1 MKSLSAIKSYS
12 SDINDYSY
20 CENNVFNEMWQN
32 KEMSFEKLLEIT
44 NRVLFGYARVLSK
57 QDYDRSWEL
66 MGIMNDKILKNKETF
81 MSHPKPLLYA
91 KLIMKR
97 SSIDLHRAENR
108 FIEMQKKQ
116 SLYSIKETPE
126 DVIDELEKTMECI
139 KKLDEVDQTILTM
152 KGQGNSDKEIHEA
165 VNVISE
171 KEITLG
177 NLRVKTSRARIK
189 LAKLTGR
196 NYE

>member
-12 SDINDYSY
+12 SDIDDYSY

-32 KEMSFEKLLEIT
+32 KEMSFEKLLELT

-57 QDYDRSWEL
+57 QDYDRSCEL
-66 MGIMNDKILKNKETF
+66 IGIMNEKILKNKETF

-177 NLRVKTSRARIK
+177 NLRVKTNRARIK
-189 LAKLTGR
+189 LAKLTGK

>member
-1 MKSLSAIKSYS
+1 MKSLSATKSYS
-12 SDINDYSY
+12 SHIDDYSY

-32 KEMSFEKLLEIT
+32 KEMSFDKLLEIT

-139 KKLDEVDQTILTM
+139 KNLDEVDHTILTM
-152 KGQGNSDKEIHEA
+152 QGQGNSDKEIHEA

>member
-12 SDINDYSY
+12 SDIDDYSY
-20 CENNVFNEMWQN
+20 CENNVFNEILQN

-152 KGQGNSDKEIHEA
+152 KGQGNNDKEIHEA

-177 NLRVKTSRARIK
+177 NLRVKTNRARIK

>member
-12 SDINDYSY
+12 SDIDDYSY

-165 VNVISE
+165 VNIISE

>member
-12 SDINDYSY
+12 SDIDDYSY
-20 CENNVFNEMWQN
+20 CENNVFNEILQN

-177 NLRVKTSRARIK
+177 NLRVKTNRARIK
-189 LAKLTGR
+189 LAKLTGK

>member
-12 SDINDYSY
+12 SDIDDYSY

-116 SLYSIKETPE
+116 SLYSIKDTHE

>member
-12 SDINDYSY
+12 SDIDDYSY
-20 CENNVFNEMWQN
+20 CENNVFNEILQN

-152 KGQGNSDKEIHEA
+152 KGQGNNDKEIHEA

-177 NLRVKTSRARIK
+177 NLRVKTNRARIK
-189 LAKLTGR
+189 LAKLTGK

>member
-12 SDINDYSY
+12 SDIDDYSY

-66 MGIMNDKILKNKETF
+66 MGIMSEKIIKNKETF

>member
-12 SDINDYSY
+12 SDIDDYSY

-44 NRVLFGYARVLSK
+44 NRVLFGYARVLSN

-189 LAKLTGR
+189 LAKLTGK

>member
-12 SDINDYSY
+12 SDIDDYSY

-152 KGQGNSDKEIHEA
+152 KGQGNSDKEILEA

>member
-12 SDINDYSY
+12 CDIDDYSY

-44 NRVLFGYARVLSK
+44 NLVLFGYARVLSK

-116 SLYSIKETPE
+116 SLYSIKDTPE

>member
-12 SDINDYSY
+12 SHIDDYSY
-20 CENNVFNEMWQN
+20 GRDIVFDEIWQN
-32 KEMSFEKLLEIT
+32 KEMSFEKLLELT
-44 NRVLFGYARVLSK
+44 NRVLFGYARVLSN
-57 QDYDRSWEL
+57 QDYDRSCEL
-66 MGIMNDKILKNKETF
+66 IGIMNEKILKNKETF

-97 SSIDLHRAENR
+97 SSIDLHRAENK
-108 FIEMQKKQ
+108 FIEIQKKQ
-116 SLYSIKETPE
+116 SLYSIEDTPG

-177 NLRVKTSRARIK
+177 NLRVKTNRARIK
-189 LAKLTGR
+189 LAKLTGKK
-196 NYE
+196 YE

>member
-12 SDINDYSY
+12 SHIEDYSY
-20 CENNVFNEMWQN
+20 HENNVFNEMWQN

>member
-12 SDINDYSY
+12 SDIDDYSY

-126 DVIDELEKTMECI
+126 YVIDELEKTMECI

>member
-12 SDINDYSY
+12 SDIDDYSY

-152 KGQGNSDKEIHEA
+152 KGQGNSDKEIHDA

>member
-12 SDINDYSY
+12 SDIDDYSY

-44 NRVLFGYARVLSK
+44 NRVLFGYARVLSN
-57 QDYDRSWEL
+57 QDYDRSCEL
-66 MGIMNDKILKNKETF
+66 IGIMNEKIQENKETF
-81 MSHPKPLLYA
+81 ISHPKPLLYA

>member
-12 SDINDYSY
+12 SDIDDYSY

-116 SLYSIKETPE
+116 SLYSIKDTPE

-177 NLRVKTSRARIK
+177 NLRVKTSRARNK